1 MGSRDVSQLS
11 HEYVICVVNS
21 RVNEK
26 HAKVPRDAAT
36 KFTKLTRGGATW
48 A

>member
-26 HAKVPRDAAT
+26 HAKVPRDAT
-36 KFTKLTRGGATW
+36 RKFKKLTKGWAT
-48 A
+48 